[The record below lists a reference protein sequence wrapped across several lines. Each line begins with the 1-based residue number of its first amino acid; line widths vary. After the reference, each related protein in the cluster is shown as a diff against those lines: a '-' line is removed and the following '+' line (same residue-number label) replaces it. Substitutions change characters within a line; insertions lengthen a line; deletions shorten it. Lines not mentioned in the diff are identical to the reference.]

1 MTRQRLPDRRP
12 NETFDL
18 EFDGTGYAVTI
29 GFFSDGRGRASVIG
43 AILAASGKSDNR
55 ALSCRET
62 RGARDGAQHS
72 G

>member
-43 AILAASGKSDNR
+43 AICDLLAQRPA
-55 ALSCRET
+55 ATEE
-62 RGARDGAQHS
+62 
-72 G
+72 